1 MSSPAIIIDFETVSK
16 ADLAK
21 VGAFAYAQHETTRIV
36 CMAWCAA
43 DGSVEGVW
51 QPGEPFPALVTI
63 AAREGRLV
71 AHNAAFEFAIWR
83 YVLRRDLPDLPDL
96 SPGSISC
103 TMARAAYAGY
113 PMALVDAA
121 AAIGLEAQKDPMGKR
136 LIQFSQR
143 LYERTG
149 SVEPPPGMLT
159 YASQDARAEAELH
172 RKLPPL
178 PEREKRIYCLDAAIN
193 ARGVSL
199 DAASARAIKRM
210 VEEEA
215 AQARASLAEITGGAV
230 NSVSEVAKMLA
241 WLRSNGLPDLPD
253 LRAETVARVLR
264 SPPPSASE
272 AALRV
277 LELRADA
284 AGLAIKKI
292 DAMLACV
299 SPDGRMR
306 GLLQYYGAVTT
317 GRWAGRLVQP
327 QNLPRPEINVDPE
340 DFQWLSREAIEAVYG
355 RDLLSVAKSA
365 LRRLLW
371 AAPGKTL
378 VRADLSAIEARLV
391 FWFAGE
397 DRALKLYQEKADIY
411 CEMASRVFGRPI
423 TKADK
428 EERFVGKTLVLGCGY
443 GMGARKL
450 QQTMETLGGRVPD
463 DLAAQRYIEAY
474 RTAWPRVVAAWRE
487 LEQAAVRAYGAP
499 GQPVSAFGGRVVFQ
513 RESCSTLRVRLP
525 SGRFLFWH
533 DVAWDHEEQNLRA
546 ARAVAGGGARGTHQ
560 RLYGGALLE
569 RITQATAR
577 DVMADAMLAAEEAG
591 LPVVL
596 TVHDE
601 IVCEVPEN
609 SGAAAAETLVGL
621 MRTPPA
627 WADGLP
633 LDAEAEH
640 ERRYGK

>member
-1 MSSPAIIIDFETVSK
+1 MPSPAVIIDFETVSK

-21 VGAFAYAQHETTRIV
+21 TGAFAYAQDETTRIV

-43 DGSVEGVW
+43 DGSAEGVW
-51 QPGEPFPALVTI
+51 QPGEPFPEPVET

-71 AHNAAFEFAIWR
+71 AHNAAFEFAIWQH
-83 YVLRRDLPDLPDL
+83 VLRKSLFRLPALQ
-96 SPGSISC
+96 PGDIEC

-113 PMALVDAA
+113 PMALIDAA
-121 AAIGLEAQKDPMGKR
+121 AAVGLEAQKDPKGKR

-149 SVEPPPGMLT
+149 SVEPPPGMLA

-178 PEREKRIYCLDAAIN
+178 PEREQRIYRLDATIN
-193 ARGVSL
+193 ARGIGL
-199 DAASARAIKRM
+199 DAASAKAIKRM
-210 VEEEA
+210 VEAEIAE
-215 AQARASLAEITGGAV
+215 ARASLAKITGGAV

-253 LRAETVARVLR
+253 LRAETVEKALK
-264 SPPPSASE
+264 SPPKTASE

-277 LELRADA
+277 LEIRADA
-284 AGLAIKKI
+284 AGSAVKKI
-292 DAMLACV
+292 DTMLACIC
-299 SPDGRMR
+299 PDGRMR

-327 QNLPRPEINVDPE
+327 QNLPRPEVDVDPQ

-371 AAPGKTL
+371 AAPGKVL

-391 FWFAGE
+391 FWLAGE
-397 DRALKLYQEKADIY
+397 DRALKLYQEKADVY
-411 CEMASRVFGRPI
+411 CEMASKVFNRPI
-423 TKADK
+423 TKADR
-428 EERFVGKTLVLGCGY
+428 EERFVGKVLVLGCGY
-443 GMGARKL
+443 GMGSRKL
-450 QQTMETLGGRVPD
+450 QGTIEALGGGTVD
-463 DLAAQRYIEAY
+463 DLTAEHYVRAY
-474 RTAWPRVVAAWRE
+474 RTAWPRVVAAWHE

-499 GQPVSAFGGRVVFQ
+499 GRTVEALSGRVAFKCVG
-513 RESCSTLRVRLP
+513 CSTMRVRLP
-525 SGRFLFWH
+525 SGRVLSWH
-533 DVAWDHEEQNLRA
+533 GVAWDHEEQNLRTV
-546 ARAVAGGGARGTHQ
+546 RAVAGGGARGTHQ

-577 DVMADAMLAAEEAG
+577 DVMAEAMLAAEANG
-591 LPVVL
+591 MPVVL

-609 SGAAAAETLVGL
+609 SGAEAAETLVGL

>member
-43 DGSVEGVW
+43 DSSAEGVW

-63 AAREGRLV
+63 AAHEGRLV

-149 SVEPPPGMLT
+149 SAEPPPGLLA
-159 YASQDARAEAELH
+159 YARQDARAEAELH

-178 PEREKRIYCLDAAIN
+178 PEREQRIYRLDAAIN
-193 ARGVSL
+193 ARGIGLDVVS
-199 DAASARAIKRM
+199 AKAIKRM
-210 VEEEA
+210 VEEET
-215 AQARASLAEITGGAV
+215 ARARKSLAQITGGEV
-230 NSVSEVAKMLA
+230 NSISEVAKMLA
-241 WLRSNGLPDLPD
+241 WLRRNGLPDLPD
-253 LRAETVARVLR
+253 LRAETVARVLK

-292 DAMLACV
+292 DAMLACIC
-299 SPDGRMR
+299 PDGRMR

-327 QNLPRPEINVDPE
+327 QNLPRPEIDVDPT
-340 DFQWLSREAIEAVYG
+340 DFQWLSREAIEAIYD

-365 LRRLLW
+365 LRRLLS
-371 AAPGKTL
+371 ADHCSLADGGM
-378 VRADLSAIEARLV
+378 RANRNKI
-391 FWFAGE
+391 
-397 DRALKLYQEKADIY
+397 
-411 CEMASRVFGRPI
+411 
-423 TKADK
+423 
-428 EERFVGKTLVLGCGY
+428 
-443 GMGARKL
+443 
-450 QQTMETLGGRVPD
+450 
-463 DLAAQRYIEAY
+463 
-474 RTAWPRVVAAWRE
+474 
-487 LEQAAVRAYGAP
+487 
-499 GQPVSAFGGRVVFQ
+499 
-513 RESCSTLRVRLP
+513 
-525 SGRFLFWH
+525 
-533 DVAWDHEEQNLRA
+533 
-546 ARAVAGGGARGTHQ
+546 
-560 RLYGGALLE
+560 
-569 RITQATAR
+569 
-577 DVMADAMLAAEEAG
+577 ADA
-591 LPVVL
+591 
-596 TVHDE
+596 D
-601 IVCEVPEN
+601 C
-609 SGAAAAETLVGL
+609 
-621 MRTPPA
+621 
-627 WADGLP
+627 
-633 LDAEAEH
+633 DA
-640 ERRYGK
+640 